1 MTIDEFKAVVAISG
15 LRVYV
20 WENAWLVPHN
30 PPIRRYTASL
40 TKGHV
45 EDENR
50 LDVINLIV
58 AEFTG
63 HTKKSALKK
72 LKDWYYW
79 EARNANRR

>member
-20 WENAWLVPHN
+20 WKDAWLLAHN
-30 PPIRRYTASL
+30 PPIRRYTAAL
-40 TKGHV
+40 VKGEGDCEKLEILNQV
-45 EDENR
+45 
-50 LDVINLIV
+50 V

-72 LKDWYYW
+72 LKDWYHY
-79 EARNANRR
+79 EGRKNGNR